1 VQQKAVESLSSAML
15 VLVRLLLVGENRQA
29 DTLQDTQDYGS
40 TIILSLL
47 SMI

>member
-1 VQQKAVESLSSAML
+1 VQQKAVESLPSAMF

-29 DTLQDTQDYGS
+29 DTLQDIQDCDS
-40 TIILSLL
+40 TVILSLL